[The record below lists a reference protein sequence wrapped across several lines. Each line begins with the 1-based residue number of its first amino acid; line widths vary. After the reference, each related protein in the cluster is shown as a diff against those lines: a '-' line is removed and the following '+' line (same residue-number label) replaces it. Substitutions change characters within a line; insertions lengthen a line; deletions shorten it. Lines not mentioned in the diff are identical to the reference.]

1 MLVSSADFFGTTAIK
16 TEIAIE
22 TQILAD
28 ADAVPKEAAKVITAT
43 ARATVAALGRFVIAV
58 SGGHTPWQM
67 LRLLANEAVP
77 WKSVHVVQVDEKIA
91 PAGDPDRNLTH
102 LRESLLE
109 RAPLARGA
117 DLRKCRSKKLTS
129 KAQPATTLTP
139 CNRLPARHQCS
150 TSPILDSG
158 RTATGIARLQ

>member
-1 MLVSSADFFGTTAIK
+1 MTHSVLRMLVSSADFFGTTAIK

-67 LRLLANEAVP
+67 LRVLANEAVTWNP
-77 WKSVHVVQVDEKIA
+77 CMWCKWTKRS
-91 PAGDPDRNLTH
+91 R
-102 LRESLLE
+102 
-109 RAPLARGA
+109 PLA
-117 DLRKCRSKKLTS
+117 
-129 KAQPATTLTP
+129 TP
-139 CNRLPARHQCS
+139 
-150 TSPILDSG
+150 IE
-158 RTATGIARLQ
+158 I